1 MFERNKTSAEFR
13 FSKNSNISRLEDRFQ
28 SLTIR
33 SRPDVFISSH
43 TEVNGAALITF
54 VKSGFTSQTIK
65 LLLLYKQHTLPLTN
79 FCNWL
84 QGFIASNAM
93 DIVLGD
99 FNINAFQ
106 ENGRLK
112 NVLSSYN
119 QIVAASTHNSGSLL
133 DHVYKYQE
141 FSKELNMQSAINIY
155 FSDHDA
161 VKFRLV

>member
-1 MFERNKTSAEFR
+1 
-13 FSKNSNISRLEDRFQ
+13 
-28 SLTIR
+28 
-33 SRPDVFISSH
+33 
-43 TEVNGAALITF
+43 
-54 VKSGFTSQTIK
+54 
-65 LLLLYKQHTLPLTN
+65 
-79 FCNWL
+79 
-84 QGFIASNAM
+84 M